1 MKKLFVMIIIAV
13 ILCMGSSLGNADE
26 QFTLRCKINF
36 GDTKD
41 DVKAKEELP
50 IKRQTAERITTESG
64 TVAGIYVHS
73 INYSF
78 DDSGK
83 LVSVLWEKD
92 SKNTLIFDDF
102 SSLSENLCK
111 KYGNPI
117 NTDKD
122 INFLIKGAAI
132 EDLQFEMRY
141 LFPIPGYG
149 PLMLNEWTIT
159 GDNNK
164 NMKIDLLLYSLG
176 SEDYRLRLS
185 YDIYTD
191 EELALL
197 QEENAAEN
205 AKIMNDL

>member
-1 MKKLFVMIIIAV
+1 MKRLFVMIIIAV

-50 IKRQTAERITTESG
+50 IKRETAERIITESG

-83 LVSVLWEKD
+83 LVSVLWKKD
-92 SKNTLIFDDF
+92 SRDTLIDDF

-132 EDLQFEMRY
+132 EDLQLKCDTFFRSQAM
-141 LFPIPGYG
+141 
-149 PLMLNEWTIT
+149 
-159 GDNNK
+159 
-164 NMKIDLLLYSLG
+164 
-176 SEDYRLRLS
+176 
-185 YDIYTD
+185 
-191 EELALL
+191 A
-197 QEENAAEN
+197 Q
-205 AKIMNDL
+205 

>member
-102 SSLSENLCK
+102 SSLRK
-111 KYGNPI
+111 P
-117 NTDKD
+117 
-122 INFLIKGAAI
+122 
-132 EDLQFEMRY
+132 M
-141 LFPIPGYG
+141 
-149 PLMLNEWTIT
+149 
-159 GDNNK
+159 
-164 NMKIDLLLYSLG
+164 
-176 SEDYRLRLS
+176 
-185 YDIYTD
+185 
-191 EELALL
+191 
-197 QEENAAEN
+197 
-205 AKIMNDL
+205 